1 MIKEPISMNY
11 PLFSIYY
18 ENDGFNIK
26 GDKLMGRQAAGWS
39 FLKSIISSKRYK
51 RLGIYIR
58 DASQQELLRSDIKSL
73 LKNKNNTI
81 EIESIP
87 YDKPFLSENY
97 GGIQLP
103 GPALKEYSKHRSFF
117 GHHKYSLVGLTH
129 TTASH
134 SVMSAFSSI
143 CTEAIMPWDSIICTS
158 ESVLNTLNKI
168 VDDRNEFLS
177 FTYKKKI
184 NFKPKFPV
192 IPLGINYEEFN
203 YDDKFKKVSRD
214 KLNISEEDIVIVFV
228 GRLSFHAKAHNLPM
242 YIALEN
248 CAKKLKKN
256 QKIHLIQTGWFAN
269 SFIEKTFKSE
279 AKNVCPSVNC
289 IFLDGR
295 IQENKNVTLASG
307 DIFMSLS
314 DNIQETFGLTP
325 LEGMA
330 SGLPVI
336 VSDWNGYRSTVRNN
350 LDGFTVKSLSLPGG
364 YGEGL
369 AFDYMM
375 HNITY
380 DKYIGSTVQKTALD
394 VKDCINKLDILL
406 FDNVKRLKMGENA
419 KKRARDVF
427 SWDKILLQ
435 YEDLYKELNE
445 IRLTEYLNYKQF
457 CLPRLPSD
465 KLDPFY
471 IFDDYPTEII
481 SNKISFRL
489 SSDIHDLS
497 IQEIIDFESV
507 NYSKDILPSI
517 EMFDLILSSFSQNKF
532 YNINDLMK
540 VTKLREYDIYLVIVF
555 LIKYGFITTVGNKY
569 E

>member
-1 MIKEPISMNY
+1 MIKEPISKNY

-26 GDKLMGRQAAGWS
+26 GEKLMGRQAAGWS

-51 RLGIYIR
+51 RLGIYLR

-73 LKNKNNTI
+73 LINKSNNI
-81 EIESIP
+81 ELESIP
-87 YDKPFLSENY
+87 YDQPFLSENY

-103 GPALKEYSKHRSFF
+103 GPDLKEYSKHRSFF

-134 SVMSAFSSI
+134 NIMSAFSSI

-168 VDDRNEFLS
+168 LDDRNEFLS

-192 IPLGINYEEFN
+192 IPLGINYDEFN
-203 YDDKFKKVSRD
+203 YDDDFKKTSRD
-214 KLNISEEDIVIVFV
+214 KLNIKENDIVVVFV

-242 YIALEN
+242 YIALEK
-248 CAKKLKKN
+248 CAKKLKKD

-269 SFIEKTFKSE
+269 DFIENTFKSE
-279 AKNVCPSVNC
+279 ALKVCPSVNC
-289 IFLDGR
+289 VFLDGR
-295 IQENKNVTLASG
+295 IQENKNITLASG
-307 DIFMSLS
+307 NIFMSLS

-330 SGLPVI
+330 AGLPVI

-375 HNITY
+375 QNITY
-380 DKYIGSTVQKTALD
+380 DRYIGNAVQKIALD
-394 VKDCINKLDILL
+394 VKDCINKLEVLL
-406 FDNVKRLKMGENA
+406 FDREKRLKMGNNG
-419 KKRARDVF
+419 KKRARDIF
-427 SWDKILLQ
+427 SWDNILPQ
-435 YEDLYKELNE
+435 YEDLYKELND
-445 IRLTEYLNYKQF
+445 IRSTEYLNYKQF

-471 IFDDYPTEII
+471 IFNDYPTETI
-481 SNKISFRL
+481 SNKLRFCL
-489 SSDIHDLS
+489 SRDNHDFS
-497 IQEIIDFESV
+497 IKEIIDFDSV
-507 NYSKDILPSI
+507 SYSRDFIPSI
-517 EMFDLILSSFSQNKF
+517 DMFDFVLSSIKPNKF

-540 VTKLREYDIYLVIVF
+540 VTKLKEYDIYLAIVF
-555 LIKYGFITTVGNKY
+555 LIKYGFITTVGNKN